1 MVGAKRLP
9 DKSETVKARSATTMV
24 PSVSQVTGTL
34 TSPAGYESTSRDTEH
49 PVAVPEKVKSLGVRP
64 YMATSVVNFNM
75 YGEADAP
82 WLVVVSTNFARSKL
96 TIPLGVIVLVL
107 VPTPS

>member
-1 MVGAKRLP
+1 
-9 DKSETVKARSATTMV
+9 
-24 PSVSQVTGTL
+24 
-34 TSPAGYESTSRDTEH
+34 
-49 PVAVPEKVKSLGVRP
+49 
-64 YMATSVVNFNM
+64 MATSVVNFNM